1 MYHSGFFFTSLYV
14 IIQGAGGKDMDKN
27 KKVSFDIIVY
37 SMMIVAVIYA
47 IVQSLL
53 GHNNEIYYK
62 LILGIWIL
70 LAVVLSDFVEPMI
83 NRTFEEFSGR
93 QMYRYMLCT
102 YL

>member
-1 MYHSGFFFTSLYV
+1 MQFSFTLCFIIMYHSGFFFTSLYV

-53 GHNNEIYYK
+53 GHIMK
-62 LILGIWIL
+62 FII
-70 LAVVLSDFVEPMI
+70 S
-83 NRTFEEFSGR
+83 
-93 QMYRYMLCT
+93 
-102 YL
+102 

>member
-1 MYHSGFFFTSLYV
+1 
-14 IIQGAGGKDMDKN
+14 MDKN

-47 IVQSLL
+47 IVQSLS

-93 QMYRYMLCT
+93 QMYRYMAYAIT
-102 YL
+102 DAASYMAVYIFVI

>member
-1 MYHSGFFFTSLYV
+1 
-14 IIQGAGGKDMDKN
+14 MDKN

-47 IVQSLL
+47 IVQSLS

-83 NRTFEEFSGR
+83 NRTFEEFQEDR
-93 QMYRYMLCT
+93 CTDIWHMRLRMRHHIWLCT